1 MLKNQCGIIEMLTLE
16 EITEKLKP
24 MKLQYVARET
34 GVHANVL
41 YRIAK
46 GEANPQY
53 ETVKKLSDWLEGK

>member
-1 MLKNQCGIIEMLTLE
+1 MLTLE

-34 GVHANVL
+34 GIHANVL

-53 ETVKKLSDWLEGK
+53 DTVKKLSDWLESN